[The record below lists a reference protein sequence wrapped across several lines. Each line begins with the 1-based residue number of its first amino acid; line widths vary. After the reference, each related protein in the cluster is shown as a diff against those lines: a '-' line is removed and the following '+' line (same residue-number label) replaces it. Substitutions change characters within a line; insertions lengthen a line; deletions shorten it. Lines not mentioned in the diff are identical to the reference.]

1 MKVNFWS
8 RILRRPKNLG
18 KLGTASTSVLLALLG
33 LLLIVLRRKTGLAL
47 IVASVAGIFLLS
59 MPVVATTLAGLLEN
73 RVEGR
78 GGILGEAQAIVILGA
93 GSYRAAPEYGG
104 DTVAAVTL
112 ERVRW
117 GARLQRLSGL
127 PILVSGGNPF
137 DGSTTEAAQM
147 KATLNQDFAVDV
159 KWTEEKSF
167 DTFESAHFARQI
179 LAGTKIDRIALV
191 THALHMRRAR
201 LVFEQAG
208 FRVIEAP
215 TGFSTLRPPG
225 ILNYLPSAQ
234 GLDVSAAVFHEA
246 IGLGWYHVRLAA
258 RGQRGQQ

>member
-1 MKVNFWS
+1 MSFISIKALS
-8 RILRRPKNLG
+8 SALLPPLNL
-18 KLGTASTSVLLALLG
+18 LLLALLG
-33 LLLIVLRRKTGLAL
+33 LLLVVLRRKTGLAL
-47 IVASVAGIFLLS
+47 LVASLAGIFLLS

-73 RVEGR
+73 RLAGR
-78 GGILGEAQAIVILGA
+78 GGNLGEAQAIVILGA

-117 GARLQRLSGL
+117 GARLQRVSGL

-137 DGSTTEAAQM
+137 GGSTTEAAQM
-147 KATLNQDFAVDV
+147 KAALNQDFAANV

-167 DTFESAHFARQI
+167 DTFESAHFARQL

-191 THALHMRRAR
+191 THALHMPRAR

-208 FRVIEAP
+208 FHVIEAP

-234 GLDVSAAVFHEA
+234 GLELSGAVFHEA
-246 IGLGWYHVRLAA
+246 IGLGWYHMRLAVH
-258 RGQRGQQ
+258 GQRGRQ

>member
-78 GGILGEAQAIVILGA
+78 
-93 GSYRAAPEYGG
+93 
-104 DTVAAVTL
+104 
-112 ERVRW
+112 
-117 GARLQRLSGL
+117 
-127 PILVSGGNPF
+127 
-137 DGSTTEAAQM
+137 
-147 KATLNQDFAVDV
+147 
-159 KWTEEKSF
+159 
-167 DTFESAHFARQI
+167 
-179 LAGTKIDRIALV
+179 DRIALV

-246 IGLGWYHVRLAA
+246 IGLGWYHVHLAA